1 MDVLHKTS
9 DDEFEESPF
18 RRRHSLPRRPF
29 QSRARKKA
37 VQLNANLCPLPSR
50 KSMRRLRFL
59 DCYLA
64 AQSVV
69 KDIMEAVLTK
79 TTGNYRMEDEELD
92 TREEGESFSILRKD

>member
-1 MDVLHKTS
+1 
-9 DDEFEESPF
+9 
-18 RRRHSLPRRPF
+18 
-29 QSRARKKA
+29 
-37 VQLNANLCPLPSR
+37 
-50 KSMRRLRFL
+50 MRRLRFL